1 VRSIIPGIS
10 LAVVIFLVLQMIL
23 PFPYGLI
30 LGLVFGGLL
39 IRYVIKN
46 SYVGKDSLLNFR
58 RRDPITEKEKEQ
70 NDEAL
75 RILEKKYIEE
85 KISKEE
91 YLKRKKEFEDI
102 EYNPRKC
109 RENAK
114 FVDQKTLNFYLSDGL
129 KNQESQF
136 LMKDTTDV
144 KNVVQNEN

>member
-109 RENAK
+109 KVCGSEDFEFLSERRIEEPGEPISDEAYYRCKKCGAK
-114 FVDQKTLNFYLSDGL
+114 
-129 KNQESQF
+129 
-136 LMKDTTDV
+136 
-144 KNVVQNEN
+144 

>member
-1 VRSIIPGIS
+1 MRSIIPGIS

-109 RENAK
+109 KVCGSEDFEFLSERRIEEPGEPISDEGYYRCKKCGAK
-114 FVDQKTLNFYLSDGL
+114 
-129 KNQESQF
+129 
-136 LMKDTTDV
+136 
-144 KNVVQNEN
+144 

>member
-109 RENAK
+109 KVCGSEDFEFLSERRIEEPVEPISDEGYYRCKKCGAK
-114 FVDQKTLNFYLSDGL
+114 
-129 KNQESQF
+129 
-136 LMKDTTDV
+136 
-144 KNVVQNEN
+144 

>member
-1 VRSIIPGIS
+1 MQIIVKSIIPGIV

-46 SYVGKDSLLNFR
+46 SSVGKDSLLNFR
-58 RRDPITEKEKEQ
+58 RQDPITEKEKEQ

-102 EYNPRKC
+102 EYHPRKC
-109 RENAK
+109 KICGSEDFEFVPERRIEEPGEPISDEGYYRCKKCGAK
-114 FVDQKTLNFYLSDGL
+114 
-129 KNQESQF
+129 
-136 LMKDTTDV
+136 
-144 KNVVQNEN
+144 